1 MKDEYIVNDK
11 DIRIE
16 RLVLGPYETNCYILA
31 CQRTKASLV
40 VDAPAGATE
49 IIKALEGTQPEY
61 ILLTHDH
68 YDHTGVMTSLR
79 VRLKAPLACHEL
91 DSFQLKT
98 LPEILLNDGDS
109 LKLGKINIKVLHT
122 PGHTPGG
129 LCFWAGKYCFAGDTI
144 FPGGPGH
151 TETPD
156 DFEQIIE
163 SITEKIFKLPDDT
176 MLLPGHGYSTT
187 VKESKDEYQVFA
199 EKSHG
204 DIYGDVT
211 WAGD

>member
-1 MKDEYIVNDK
+1 MNIVNDK

-16 RLVLGPYETNCYILA
+16 RLVLGPYETNCYILV
-31 CQRTKASLV
+31 CQRTKESLV
-40 VDAPAGATE
+40 VDAPAGASE
-49 IIKALEGTQPEY
+49 IIRALEGTQPKY

-79 VRLKAPLACHEL
+79 ARLKAPLACHEL

-98 LPEILLNDGDS
+98 PPEIMLNDGYS
-109 LKLGKINIKVLHT
+109 LKLGNINIKVIHT

-129 LCFWAGKYCFAGDTI
+129 LCFWLGKYCFAGDTI

-156 DFEQIIE
+156 DFKQIIQ
-163 SITEKIFKLPDDT
+163 SITQKIFVLPDDT
-176 MLLPGHGYSTT
+176 TLLPGHGDSTT
-187 VKESKDEYQVFA
+187 VQKAKAEYKAFA
-199 EKSHG
+199 AKTHG
-204 DIYGDVT
+204 VTCGDVT
-211 WAGD
+211 WAGG